1 MKNFASFVLLM
12 AGCNHFSAQASDV
25 GFYETCIE
33 KTEEFGYTKNWNN
46 RKVEMGME
54 MMGDLRQVAKMKLD
68 ELAFSRPD
76 YVIVCADNY
85 YVHGI

>member
-1 MKNFASFVLLM
+1 MKNFASFVLLL
-12 AGCNHFSAQASDV
+12 AGSSHFAAHASDV

-33 KTEEFGYTKNWNN
+33 KTKEFGYTDNWNHK
-46 RKVEMGME
+46 RIESGTE

-68 ELAFSRPD
+68 ELAFSRPN
-76 YVIVCADNY
+76 YVIVCADAN